1 MEDVKKRNE
10 KIYIHRVEVF
20 FFNNRVPYLCSKF
33 MFSMMQDF
41 FAHPYSLHPIIL
53 LNNVDP
59 LIPRIDGFTPL
70 NIRPRKD
77 FFPRVHD
84 NLW

>member
-1 MEDVKKRNE
+1 MKYRNRNE
-10 KIYIHRVEVF
+10 KIYIHRIEVF
-20 FFNNRVPYLCSKF
+20 FNNSYHIYMLEIYVF
-33 MFSMMQDF
+33 HDAGF
-41 FAHPYSLHPIIL
+41 FCPPLHPIIL

-84 NLW
+84 NL

>member
-1 MEDVKKRNE
+1 
-10 KIYIHRVEVF
+10 
-20 FFNNRVPYLCSKF
+20 

>member
-1 MEDVKKRNE
+1 MLE
-10 KIYIHRVEVF
+10 IYVF
-20 FFNNRVPYLCSKF
+20 HDAGFFCP
-33 MFSMMQDF
+33 
-41 FAHPYSLHPIIL
+41 PLHPIIL

-84 NLW
+84 NL